1 MNIYFKNQFN
11 NLMVHLEKLKQK
23 GVMSYDRNKLIEKI
37 SEIDIYTEKP
47 FDELNL
53 DFLFNYKIFPDN
65 ILISKNEWNLENR
78 EIRVGDTIVQQAFFP
93 PIKNFSQKIIF
104 GVRINEILNK
114 ENKKGFSYET
124 IEGHAEKGISI
135 FTVENETGKIK
146 FKIHTF
152 SEPGNFLSKIV
163 GSLITIPYQK
173 YCTKKALESVK
184 EQIEKQ

>member
-1 MNIYFKNQFN
+1 
-11 NLMVHLEKLKQK
+11 
-23 GVMSYDRNKLIEKI
+23 
-37 SEIDIYTEKP
+37 
-47 FDELNL
+47 
-53 DFLFNYKIFPDN
+53 
-65 ILISKNEWNLENR
+65 
-78 EIRVGDTIVQQAFFP
+78 VQQAFFP

-135 FTVENETGKIK
+135 FTIENNTDKVK

-163 GSLITIPYQK
+163 GPLITIPYQK